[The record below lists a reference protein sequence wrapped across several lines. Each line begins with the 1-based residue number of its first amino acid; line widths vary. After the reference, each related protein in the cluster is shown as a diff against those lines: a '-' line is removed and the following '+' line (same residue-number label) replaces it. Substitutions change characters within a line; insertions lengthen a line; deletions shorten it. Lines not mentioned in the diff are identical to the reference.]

1 MAKRNSG
8 WNFSDSLDDTLGP
21 VDKDRSGARYV
32 RKTSLTDDL
41 GNGPGAIGFGE
52 LERSGPLLG
61 KPVNPSTPGTDSSP
75 EAMVP
80 RFDSRGNVGFSADDF
95 GILGKPQ
102 APGKA

>member
-8 WNFSDSLDDTLGP
+8 WNFDDSLEDTLGS
-21 VDKDRSGARYV
+21 VQQDRSGARYV
-32 RKTSLTDDL
+32 RKTSMTDDF

-52 LERSGPLLG
+52 DERAGRLLG
-61 KPVNPSTPGTDSSP
+61 RPKNPSTPGTNSAA
-75 EAMVP
+75 EAMCP
-80 RFDSRGNVGFSADDF
+80 KQPSRGNVGFSADDF